1 MAKSLYKSPGPILFV
16 EDGVKYVIREDNVTN
31 PDDPVP
37 ALEVLFQVTYY
48 TKSANSVEENHGVIP
63 LLIYGEKVI
72 INENDDYNYQWEVEL
87 ADIMETYTSRL
98 YVMQMIYG
106 YSKIQLFNIDHAAT
120 NIDSEHICLYGT
132 SGGINLTGMLPAS
145 THPFL
150 LARGM
155 EEGSLHFYRSELKAM
170 DVIYAFISDLYDD
183 YHIETDNRQSE
194 SADLADK
201 IKAIEDK
208 FNLIGIW
215 TGYFSSAQYG
225 ICKDAN
231 ALLVYYHYN
240 DQYQIYSIAIMDDPD
255 TDESNLIRWTN
266 SMGAPEVLL
275 LTGELQDVSE
285 VEKPELYINSR
296 STRSTERKM
305 QRGTVTTKYSLH
317 TGYLTPARI
326 IALKDMLSSEEIEMQ
341 IDGQWVPVSVTADP
355 KHAVHQR
362 EPESFELTI
371 EALEQS
377 RYHKPNRTVRPL
389 PSTRAAFLQ
398 DNSGNLILD
407 NNSNTIEENGSV

>member
-37 ALEVLFQVTYY
+37 ALEVVFRITYQ
-48 TKSANSVEENHGVIP
+48 TKSGNNVQQEEGSLP
-63 LLIYGEKVI
+63 FLLYGEKAT
-72 INENDDYNYQWEVEL
+72 INGSDNYLWEIELDDILSSV
-87 ADIMETYTSRL
+87 TSRL
-98 YVMQMIYG
+98 YIHQGIYG
-106 YSKIQLFNIDHAAT
+106 YSTIQLVNIDHVPT
-120 NIDSEHICLYGT
+120 DIDNAQHICLYGT
-132 SGGINLTGMLPAS
+132 SGGINLTGALSAS

-150 LARGM
+150 LSRGM
-155 EEGSLHFYRSELKAM
+155 EEGSLHFYRSELEAM
-170 DVIYAFISDLYDD
+170 EVVYAFISNIYED

-201 IKAIEDK
+201 IKTIEDV

-231 ALLVYYHYN
+231 ALLVYYHYY

-275 LTGELQDVSE
+275 LTGELQDISE

-371 EALEQS
+371 EVLEQT